1 MNYFRKLIKKR
12 ISKLIAILIVLSF
25 IFNSTSSFY
34 LTIGDSMAPSK
45 KNFEV
50 GLVDKFFHDETL
62 PYYGEVI
69 VFYDYSDNEFLIKR
83 VIGLPGDTI
92 QIIDGWI
99 FKNGDIYIDEFS
111 HINITDGMS
120 MHPWIL
126 GEKEYWVIGDNRNE
140 TWFGVIHES
149 EIVGKILF

>member
-1 MNYFRKLIKKR
+1 M
-12 ISKLIAILIVLSF
+12 IVLSF

-34 LTIGDSMAPSK
+34 LTIGDSMDPSK

-50 GLVDKFFHDETL
+50 GLVDKFFQDEAL
-62 PYYGEVI
+62 PYYVEVI

-99 FKNGDIYIDEFS
+99 FKNGDIHIDEFS
-111 HINITDGMS
+111 HINVTDGMS

-126 GEKEYWVIGDNRNE
+126 GEREYWVIGDNRDE
-140 TWFGVIHES
+140 TWYGVVPEA
-149 EIVGKILF
+149 EIVGKIVF